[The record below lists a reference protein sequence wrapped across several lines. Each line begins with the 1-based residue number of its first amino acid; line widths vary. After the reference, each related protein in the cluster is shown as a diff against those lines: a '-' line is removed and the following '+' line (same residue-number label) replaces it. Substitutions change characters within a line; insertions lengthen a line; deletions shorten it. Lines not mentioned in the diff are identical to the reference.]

1 MIYRLFNVFKM
12 PLTLPRVSL
21 RLLLRACKRATRIS
35 GSTVLW
41 PQLQYFDE
49 WRETVKLRLW
59 VFRFDGAAET
69 ASSGE
74 FTRDDSPHW
83 SA

>member
-41 PQLQYFDE
+41 PQLQYIDE
-49 WRETVKLRLW
+49 WRETVKAAPMGISLRWCCGDRLE
-59 VFRFDGAAET
+59 R
-69 ASSGE
+69 
-74 FTRDDSPHW
+74 
-83 SA
+83 